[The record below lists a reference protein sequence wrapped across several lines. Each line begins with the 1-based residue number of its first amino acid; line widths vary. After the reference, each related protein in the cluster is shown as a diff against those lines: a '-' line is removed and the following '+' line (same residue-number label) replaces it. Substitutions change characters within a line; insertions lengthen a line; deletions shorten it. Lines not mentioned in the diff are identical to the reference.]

1 MAKVE
6 VLLPKMGE
14 SVAEA
19 TITSWLKNVG
29 DTVDAEESIVEI
41 ATDKVDS
48 EVPAPSEGTILEL
61 LIEEGEVATVG
72 QVIAI
77 IGTNG
82 ETEASASAEPK
93 AVDASKVE
101 IEVSTRPTTQSD
113 DEKSIVFSSSDRFY
127 SPLVKSIAQ
136 KESIPQKELDG
147 ISGSG
152 KNGRV
157 TKKDI
162 LEHVESRGKRTF
174 SNADL
179 CSNCFSIQE
188 KRRSCSASKRSFPP
202 GWTRRR
208 NN

>member
-127 SPLVKSIAQ
+127 SPLVKSHRS
-136 KESIPQKELDG
+136 KG
-147 ISGSG
+147 
-152 KNGRV
+152 
-157 TKKDI
+157 
-162 LEHVESRGKRTF
+162 EHS
-174 SNADL
+174 
-179 CSNCFSIQE
+179 
-188 KRRSCSASKRSFPP
+188 SKRI
-202 GWTRRR
+202 GWDFRFWQKWTGHKKRHPRTR
-208 NN
+208 